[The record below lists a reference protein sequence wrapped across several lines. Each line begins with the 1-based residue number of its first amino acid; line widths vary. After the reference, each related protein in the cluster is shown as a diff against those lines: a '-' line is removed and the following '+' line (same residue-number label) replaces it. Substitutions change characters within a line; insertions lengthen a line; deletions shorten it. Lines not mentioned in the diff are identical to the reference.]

1 MCGEE
6 VGVNKLDVRRDKET
20 ARATDDHKTPYSAS
34 FDSAN
39 NRFAP
44 TDEVIEQFRIVPA
57 RIECGDDGIVVSHGI
72 CHRLRRVGVA
82 SHDNEI
88 LLRRNAPVLSNY
100 RRDIM
105 PTAEQRSEEHT
116 SELQSLMRTS
126 YAVF

>member
-1 MCGEE
+1 MQCVSCRSRAKRDVRRDMCGEE

-57 RIECGDDGIVVSHGI
+57 RIECGADRIVVFHGQTG
-72 CHRLRRVGVA
+72 RA
-82 SHDNEI
+82 SSRE
-88 LLRRNAPVLSNY
+88 R
-100 RRDIM
+100 M
-105 PTAEQRSEEHT
+105 WQ
-116 SELQSLMRTS
+116 
-126 YAVF
+126 AVK

>member
-1 MCGEE
+1 MEFRRCRIRSC
-6 VGVNKLDVRRDKET
+6 VNKLDVRRDKET
-20 ARATDDHKTPYSAS
+20 ARATYDHKTPYSAS

-72 CHRLRRVGVA
+72 CHLHRRVGVA

-88 LLRRNAPVLSNY
+88 LLRQNGRASSRERVCEY
-100 RRDIM
+100 
-105 PTAEQRSEEHT
+105 
-116 SELQSLMRTS
+116 
-126 YAVF
+126 V